1 MSRDLGVG
9 VEKVVLIVVVLAE
22 VDVVVVVLVVVVVVV
37 GSADILTL
45 LQRVPAWLLAW
56 QENSAGSVWLILTVS

>member
-9 VEKVVLIVVVLAE
+9 VGKVVLIVVVLAE
-22 VDVVVVVLVVVVVVV
+22 VDVVVVVLVVVVVV

-45 LQRVPAWLLAW
+45 LHRVPAWLLAW